1 MLSRENEAFLQY
13 WAKNRESA
21 RTSIRPLMI
30 GLSAGLAIG
39 VAILVVL
46 ESGWDTRANMVA
58 NSQLSSVVLLLA
70 ILLISFFM
78 GFMYRKF
85 RWEMQEQRYLE
96 ILASIKNTESGDAK
110 QPK

>member
-13 WAKNRESA
+13 WAKNRETA

-58 NSQLSSVVLLLA
+58 NARLSSIVLLLA
-70 ILLISFFM
+70 ILLLSFFM

-85 RWEMQEQRYLE
+85 KWEMQEQRYLE
-96 ILASIKNTESGDAK
+96 IRASIKNTESGDAK
-110 QPK
+110 QP